1 MDTLAYLHLAATH
14 EAPIEDRKAVTNLCC
29 RFLFEQLNRAKHL
42 KFNSISLSFFIIAL
56 ATVAIANPAYA
67 LRKGNRGSQV
77 TSLQNNL
84 RAAGHYSG
92 PVTGYYGSL
101 TTAAIVRFQQA
112 KGLIPDG
119 VAGPNTL
126 SALASEL
133 EPPDSSQITS
143 LPSVITE
150 DSSTEIG
157 EDSSDVITEDTSTE
171 IGEDSSDV
179 VTEDTSTEIG
189 EDSSDVITEDTSTE
203 IGEGSSDVITEDSST
218 EIGEDSS
225 DVVTEDSSTEI
236 TENSSTQASE
246 NSSSPSFPSNVVL
259 RRGQR
264 SSVITS
270 LQRSLQTAGHFNG
283 PVTGYYGSLT
293 QAAVVSFQ
301 RARGLS
307 PDGVAGPNTLAALES
322 GSATTTPSEFT
333 TPNSVFNNESFI
345 GEASQEEDSQGTV
358 AAGSPSWMKLKTTIT
373 GKISPKSIV
382 YSGTGLFFAQNMM
395 YSHTI
400 TVYDREYTLVKTI
413 PDVVDLSKFGYSK
426 YEGKH
431 KGAPVEAGFSH
442 GGKYAWV
449 SNYQMYGSGFNKPGS
464 DKCSPEQKTDESFLY
479 RINTESLE
487 VEEVIQVGS
496 VPKFLAAS
504 PDNRLV
510 LVTNWCTWDLSVVDT
525 EKNLE
530 LKRIKLGRY
539 PRGVAIDSASQKAYV
554 AVMGSYD
561 IAVVDLNDYSV
572 DWLKNVGRSPRHLSI
587 DPSNRYLYATLNGE
601 GKVAKIDLS
610 TGQVLNK
617 VVTGNAPRSMVIS
630 DDGQVL
636 YVVNYN
642 SNTVSKVRTS
652 DMKVLQTVSTNA
664 NPIGITYD
672 PVSREVWV
680 ACYSGSIMVFQD

>member
-14 EAPIEDRKAVTNLCC
+14 EVPIKDQEAVTNLCC
-29 RFLFEQLNRAKHL
+29 RFLFEQLDRTKHL
-42 KFNSISLSFFIIAL
+42 KFSSIPLGFFIIAL
-56 ATVAIANPAYA
+56 ATVAFANPAYA
-67 LRKGNRGSQV
+67 LRRGNRGSQV

-84 RAAGHYSG
+84 KAAGHYNG

-112 KGLIPDG
+112 NGLVPDG
-119 VAGPNTL
+119 IAGPNTL
-126 SALASEL
+126 SALAAEL
-133 EPPDSSQITS
+133 EPPDSSAVTS

-150 DSSTEIG
+150 DSSTE
-157 EDSSDVITEDTSTE
+157 
-171 IGEDSSDV
+171 
-179 VTEDTSTEIG
+179 VTEDTSEI
-189 EDSSDVITEDTSTE
+189 V
-203 IGEGSSDVITEDSST
+203 TEDSSSEVNEDT
-218 EIGEDSS
+218 AEI
-225 DVVTEDSSTEI
+225 VTEDSSTEVNEDTSEI
-236 TENSSTQASE
+236 VTEDSSTEVTEDTAEIITEDSSAEVTENSS
-246 NSSSPSFPSNVVL
+246 PSFSSNVVL

-264 SSVITS
+264 SSLVTS
-270 LQRSLQTAGHFNG
+270 LQRNLQTAGHFNG

-333 TPNSVFNNESFI
+333 TPSSVFNNESFT
-345 GEASQEEDSQGTV
+345 GEASQEEESQTTA

-431 KGAPVEAGFSH
+431 KGSPVEAGFSH

-449 SNYQMYGSGFNKPGS
+449 SNYKMYGPGFNKPGS
-464 DKCSPEQKTDESFLY
+464 DQCSPQQKTDESFLY
-479 RINTESLE
+479 RINTETLE
-487 VEEVIQVGS
+487 VEEVIEVGS

-561 IAVVDLNDYSV
+561 IAVVDLNDFSV
-572 DWLKNVGRSPRHLSI
+572 DWLKNIGRSPRHLTI
-587 DPSNRYLYATLNGE
+587 DPTNRYLYATLNGE

-617 VVTGNAPRSMVIS
+617 VITGNAPRSMVIS
-630 DDGQVL
+630 DDGQIL

-642 SNTVSKVRTS
+642 SNTVSKLRTS
-652 DMKVLQTVSTNA
+652 DMKVLQTVNTNA